1 MVEHSILGH
10 FAKEQGNVRHPAA
23 EVAGI
28 PNTLGEGP
36 SEELEVQQV
45 ALSDTSVMEH

>member
-1 MVEHSILGH
+1 MGH
-10 FAKEQGNVRHPAA
+10 FAEEQGDVRRPAA

-28 PNTLGEGP
+28 PNALGEGP

-45 ALSDTSVMEH
+45 ALSDTSVAEH

>member
-28 PNTLGEGP
+28 PNALGEGP
-36 SEELEVQQV
+36 SEELEGP
-45 ALSDTSVMEH
+45 AGAFLFFSTW